1 MHATPDPC
9 RHAREHC
16 SPLRVIDNRCF
27 LWFHT
32 VAVIELKP
40 LIVGQRSCLRCLA
53 RAVGAAAIVLALV
66 ACNPGTTGPAPA
78 TDPTAVASLTAA
90 ATPTA
95 VARPIAA
102 GRPTAASPTGDPS
115 PAGTLS
121 PTGGTSQAGTLS
133 PTGGTSQAGTLS
145 PIAAASAGAAA
156 SPTAPTA
163 PAGLTGLTGAEDH
176 STRSAG
182 CAKPAKA
189 GAFTLSTLDGNRKS
203 RTYLMA
209 VPADYS
215 ASQSYALVFVFHG
228 GGGNGTQSA
237 AWGLQRAAGA
247 AGSAIFVFPNGITFQ
262 REGIGWDDRK
272 DGYDLPFF
280 DNMLNDL
287 EAAYCIDPQ
296 RIFVAG
302 FSWGADF
309 AILLACQRGDELR
322 AVAANSTSDEFKD
335 TSNYLTYQGLPCG
348 ARKHPPIRFVHAFE
362 GDSQYPPPDF
372 ATTSKLFQFLNS
384 CGTTSTKVQS
394 SSAPLSCVSFNG
406 CASEYVEC
414 TFERSLGHVIPPNWA
429 EDTWNFFSAHAR

>member
-1 MHATPDPC
+1 MHATQDPC
-9 RHAREHC
+9 RCAREHC
-16 SPLRVIDNRCF
+16 SPLRLIDNRCF

-40 LIVGQRSCLRCLA
+40 PIVGHRSRLRCLA
-53 RAVGAAAIVLALV
+53 RAVGAAAIALALA
-66 ACNPGTTGPAPA
+66 ACNPGTTGAAAATA

-102 GRPTAASPTGDPS
+102 ASPTT
-115 PAGTLS
+115 AS
-121 PTGGTSQAGTLS
+121 PT
-133 PTGGTSQAGTLS
+133 
-145 PIAAASAGAAA
+145 AAASAGAAA
-156 SPTAPTA
+156 SPTAP
-163 PAGLTGLTGAEDH
+163 GLTGVEGH

-182 CAKPAKA
+182 CAKPAKT
-189 GAFTLSTLDGNRKS
+189 GAFTLSALDGSRKT
-203 RTYLMA
+203 RTYLME
-209 VPADYS
+209 VPPDYS
-215 ASQSYALVFVFHG
+215 PSQPYALVFVFHG

-247 AGSAIFVFPNGITFQ
+247 AASAIFVFPNGINFQ
-262 REGIGWDDRK
+262 RDGIGWDDRK

-280 DNMLNDL
+280 DNMKNDL

-309 AILLACQRGDELR
+309 ALLLACQRGDELR

-372 ATTSKLFQFLNS
+372 ATTSKLLQFLNS
-384 CGTTSTKVQS
+384 CDTTSTKVQS
-394 SSAPLSCVSFNG
+394 SSAPLSCVSFDG
-406 CASEYVEC
+406 CASEYLEC
-414 TFERSLGHVIPPNWA
+414 TFERRIGHVIPPNWA